1 MSSITKR
8 YYSNFSRKTSMAI
21 ACIYLY
27 RLVMVNGLWSY
38 LVQFIKNALW
48 ICKNSTIAGKIFIW
62 KSFYIHT
69 YKGLGNYWNSPR
81 FPTWMEIE
89 IFTHSKSANKASF
102 CQLRYV
108 IVLHKVDS
116 TTFSIKAYLYL
127 TCFFWIWQSGGI
139 IWL

>member
-1 MSSITKR
+1 M
-8 YYSNFSRKTSMAI
+8 YYSYFSRKTSMAI
-21 ACIYLY
+21 GCIYLY
-27 RLVMVNGLWSY
+27 RLVKWSMVCGHIWFNLSKMHFEY
-38 LVQFIKNALW
+38 VI
-48 ICKNSTIAGKIFIW
+48 NSTIAGKIFIW

-108 IVLHKVDS
+108 IVLHIADS
-116 TTFSIKAYLYL
+116 TTSSSSIKAYLCL
-127 TCFFWIWQSGGI
+127 TSFFWIWQSGV
-139 IWL
+139 